1 MAIQK
6 ASTHSSKQ
14 KRNKI
19 PVAKKCRS
27 KTSKLKKQLR
37 FSEIPGFQAAEC
49 CEADLY
55 HRRHEIWYSREE
67 YTEFH
72 QDRFE
77 TIKRFRAS
85 GCDLSQL
92 DADNQCV
99 RGLEPFWTP
108 QGHRELQGCR
118 KLHKSTVMLEQARQ
132 NLTQTKDAERFRT
145 MVLPQSDLALTR
157 AQELAALDELEA
169 NKAYN
174 PELAKSCGST
184 GIPPN
189 HPALSSLSSLPT
201 PPLPAKD
208 SVGGISPKSTLA
220 FVPQATGLPSVS
232 LLAPEQ
238 IRALQEVNARR
249 LMEMYFSQNGTAPDF
264 RFPIRRDSLLG
275 GARFIHAMM
284 ISQQNGA

>member
-6 ASTHSSKQ
+6 PSTCSSKQ
-14 KRNKI
+14 KRNKA
-19 PVAKKCRS
+19 PVAKKCRGKS
-27 KTSKLKKQLR
+27 NNKGKKQLR
-37 FSEIPGFQAAEC
+37 FSLEEPDALAANC

-55 HRRHEIWYSREE
+55 HRRHEIWYTREE

-85 GCDLSQL
+85 SCDTAQL
-92 DADNQCV
+92 ADSQCV

-132 NLTQTKDAERFRT
+132 NLTHIKDADRFRT
-145 MVLPQSDLALTR
+145 MVLSQSEQAQKR

-169 NKAYN
+169 NKVYN
-174 PELAKSCGST
+174 PSMAETSSSSSSS
-184 GIPPN
+184 IPPS
-189 HPALSSLSSLPT
+189 HPALPQQQQPPT
-201 PPLPAKD
+201 KQD
-208 SVGGISPKSTLA
+208 SENVSPRSTIA
-220 FVPQATGLPSVS
+220 FVPPIPATAGLPSPA
-232 LLAPEQ
+232 LLSSEQ
-238 IRALQEVNARR
+238 IRALQEDNARR
-249 LMEMYFSQNGTAPDF
+249 LMEMYFSGSTNPNF
-264 RFPIRRDSLLG
+264 RFPIRRDSLVG

-284 ISQQNGA
+284 ISQQDGA